1 MSAWR
6 SESECARSGDQ
17 HGGDGGVSGAGG
29 RHLIFEARR
38 YRDDTRLDE
47 RSILGEIQQAVERAP
62 YLEVWILVT
71 TREVPEQTQ
80 LAITKSAEERGNRS
94 RHHRLAVPSPLP
106 QLAAYSLPGIQS
118 ASRPR
123 SAKGMKLL
131 LAKIAAMP
139 DFDVTLKATK
149 SELDSWAIGYESG
162 ATGESYPRS
171 RDLGVTPKCNC

>member
-1 MSAWR
+1 MTANSRVADLQDPFHELKTVLLEAPSIKLER
-6 SESECARSGDQ
+6 LAGCLLGCLLGVPTRMPRSGDQ

-80 LAITKSAEERGNRS
+80 LAIVKSAEDRGNWS
-94 RHHRLAVPSPLP
+94 RHHRLAVPSLLP
-106 QLAAYSLPGIQS
+106 QLAAYSPPGIPS
-118 ASRPR
+118 ASQ
-123 SAKGMKLL
+123 AEIGKGHEVS
-131 LAKIAAMP
+131 P
-139 DFDVTLKATK
+139 
-149 SELDSWAIGYESG
+149 G
-162 ATGESYPRS
+162 RHC
-171 RDLGVTPKCNC
+171 RDAGF